1 MPFTHGSRRVPGV
14 AGGSGGLGGGW
25 GWSPHPALRHLLAT
39 CEDRKVWSSSSH
51 RSRSKRAR
59 SRAASCPRWPHYLS
73 EVPSPRPHTQPINEK
88 RPPPNTTDSQR
99 KPRCARQLAGLDNAG
114 SSCAR
119 PMKTRM
125 AMAFVTGI
133 AAVAGRRAGATA
145 AAAAAPRVAL
155 LGPARRDLGL
165 AAHESPTAPPRVA
178 PWLARGRAKRGAP
191 GSGRARHSAHG
202 GPRFY
207 RFLRT
212 FCTDG
217 LGPPRSVPVCVLGV
231 WDGPVR

>member
-1 MPFTHGSRRVPGV
+1 MSPRPASR
-14 AGGSGGLGGGW
+14 
-25 GWSPHPALRHLLAT
+25 HFLAS
-39 CEDRKVWSSSSH
+39 CEDRKVRSSSSH

-73 EVPSPRPHTQPINEK
+73 EVPSPRPHAQPINGET
-88 RPPPNTTDSQR
+88 PPPCTTDSQR
-99 KPRCARQLAGLDNAG
+99 KPRCARQLAGSDRAG

-119 PMKTRM
+119 PMKMRM

-133 AAVAGRRAGATA
+133 AAVAGRRAGAMAATA
-145 AAAAAPRVAL
+145 AARGEARPGL
-155 LGPARRDLGL
+155 IRRDLVQVGR
-165 AAHESPTAPPRVA
+165 ESRTAPPPVA
-178 PWLARGRAKRGAP
+178 PRLARGRAKRGAP
-191 GSGRARHSAHG
+191 GSGRAHHSAHER
-202 GPRFY
+202 PRLY

-217 LGPPRSVPVCVLGV
+217 LDPPRSVSVCVLGV